1 MPKFHP
7 MFSDK
12 WEAQRAEFYRG
23 LFPAD
28 PTRPEDDKVTKFAVG
43 MALHWGQDKE
53 ALLAAVLSLRSRLM
67 DASDVLSTYDVTLP
81 EMDGVQEAISDGALV
96 MSYLVDALG
105 DHGSS
110 HAPAIQ
116 LKKRGAAR
124 ASSAATVRDAFAV
137 AAEIER
143 RVAAGEQQESVI
155 RSYGPDPQKTPPL
168 PGIARETILRW
179 LGRYRALAKQIAAF
193 DGDANVED

>member
-1 MPKFHP
+1 MPNFHP

-12 WEAQRAEFYRG
+12 WEAERAEFYRG
-23 LFPAD
+23 LFPPD
-28 PTRPEDDKVTKFAVG
+28 PTRPEDDDVTKFAVG
-43 MALHWGQDKE
+43 MVHQWGQDPLT
-53 ALLAAVLSLRSRLM
+53 LLAAVTSLRSRLI
-67 DASDVLSTYDVTLP
+67 AAHDVLSTYDVTLP
-81 EMDGVQEAISDGALV
+81 EMHGVQETISDSALV
-96 MSYLVDALG
+96 MAYLVDALG
-105 DHGSS
+105 EHGSP

-137 AAEIER
+137 AAEVER
-143 RVAAGEQQESVI
+143 RVAAGEQQEAVI
-155 RSYGPDPQKTPPL
+155 RSYGPDPQKNPPL

-193 DGDANVED
+193 DGDANLWD